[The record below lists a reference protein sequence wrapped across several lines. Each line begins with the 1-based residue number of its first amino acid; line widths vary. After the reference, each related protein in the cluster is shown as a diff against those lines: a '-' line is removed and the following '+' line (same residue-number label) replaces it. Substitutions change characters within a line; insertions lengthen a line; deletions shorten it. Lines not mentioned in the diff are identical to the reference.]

1 MQRWVAIGTA
11 ALFSFAPLLATAADG
26 RLEISQACVATG
38 CFPGDSPGFPV
49 TASSASS
56 YVLTSNLTLSDADD
70 TAISLGSGASLDLGG
85 FTISGPT
92 VCTGTPATCTGTGS
106 GSGIGAGSQTKVSN
120 GRITGM
126 GNSGI
131 SGSDDMQITDVT
143 ITSNGG
149 NGIIGQGGFVITRCV
164 IDRNG
169 YDGISLAAGQVGG
182 TVIQN
187 NAVHRNAQV
196 GIRASI
202 AVVKD
207 NGVKQNGSFGF
218 LGTSSALSG
227 NQFYNNNSFGDQIS
241 GGVEIGENVCNSST
255 TCP

>member
-1 MQRWVAIGTA
+1 MRFDRTLSLLLLLLPLTA
-11 ALFSFAPLLATAADG
+11 RAGDG
-26 RLEISQACVATG
+26 RFEINAACVAAG
-38 CFPGDSPGFPV
+38 CFAGDTPGFPV
-49 TASSASS
+49 QITTAGA
-56 YVLTSNLTLSDADD
+56 YLLTSNLTVTDADT
-70 TAISLGSGASLDLGG
+70 TAIVLGAGASIDLGG
-85 FTISGPT
+85 FTIAGPT
-92 VCTGTPATCTGTGS
+92 SCTGTPAVCTGTGS
-106 GSGIGAGSQTKVSN
+106 GSGISSGAQTAVEN

-126 GNSGI
+126 GNTGI
-131 SGSDDMQITDVT
+131 VGSEDMRITNVA

-149 NGIIGQGGFVITRCV
+149 NGISGQGGFVIEHCV

-169 YDGISLAAGQVGG
+169 YDGISLNAGQAGG

-196 GIRASI
+196 GIRAGL

-218 LGTSSALSG
+218 LGNAAALSG
-227 NQFYNNNSFGDQIS
+227 NDFYNNNSFGDQIS
-241 GGVEIGENVCNSST
+241 GGVEIGENLCDGTT